1 MSQSGFDDKMGSG
14 TNPKYY
20 EQRGTAVLNQIK
32 EENLD
37 KVIWLLP
44 HVDSCLECR
53 TFGRDC
59 RFHKFLFDI
68 EVWSLPTVVAF

>member
-1 MSQSGFDDKMGSG
+1 MTECRSLLSPSGFDGNMGLG

-37 KVIWLLP
+37 KVICLLP
-44 HVDSCLECR
+44 HD
-53 TFGRDC
+53 
-59 RFHKFLFDI
+59 
-68 EVWSLPTVVAF
+68 

>member
-1 MSQSGFDDKMGSG
+1 MGLG

-37 KVIWLLP
+37 KVICLLP
-44 HVDSCLECR
+44 HD
-53 TFGRDC
+53 
-59 RFHKFLFDI
+59 
-68 EVWSLPTVVAF
+68 

>member
-1 MSQSGFDDKMGSG
+1 MVRG

-37 KVIWLLP
+37 KVRCLLP
-44 HVDSCLECR
+44 HIDPVSMHDAARRCR
-53 TFGRDC
+53 P
-59 RFHKFLFDI
+59 
-68 EVWSLPTVVAF
+68 SSSPT